1 MEEKQTT
8 NWWKVGFF
16 GLLFLFLAAV
26 VVFNVLAW
34 KMFWK
39 SKEEVAVEAV
49 PTPVVTEEAG
59 RGRGVPGVSPVPTAE
74 VTAKPTPTSTPSEF
88 ADWVGYTS
96 QKYHF
101 RFKYDPDWFFN
112 NQMPGSE
119 EDERIVL
126 QGDISNKGWPNI
138 GINKMAIVASNLDEL
153 EAAVSGLAAGG
164 TMRRETFGNGIEAV
178 VIETPRSPQAYG
190 MRSYYFLHDGSV
202 WSISLTDADQPESKE
217 VYDYFL
223 SQFETF

>member
-1 MEEKQTT
+1 MEGKNST

-34 KMFWK
+34 KMLMK
-39 SKEEVAVEAV
+39 SKEEVAVEAG

-59 RGRGVPGVSPVPTAE
+59 RGRGVPGESPAPTAA
-74 VTAKPTPTSTPSEF
+74 VTAEATPTSTPSEF
-88 ADWVGYTS
+88 ADWISYTN
-96 QKYHF
+96 QKHNF

-119 EDERIVL
+119 EDDRIVL
-126 QGDISNKGWPNI
+126 QGDLSTKGWPSI
-138 GINKMAIVASNLDEL
+138 EINKMAIVASNLDEV
-153 EAAVSGLAAGG
+153 ETAVSGLAAGG

-178 VIETPRSPQAYG
+178 VVEIPGSPQAYG
-190 MRSYYFLHDGSV
+190 MRSYYFLHNGDV
-202 WSISLTDADQPESKE
+202 WSIGLNDADKPEAE
-217 VYDYFL
+217 EIYDYFL